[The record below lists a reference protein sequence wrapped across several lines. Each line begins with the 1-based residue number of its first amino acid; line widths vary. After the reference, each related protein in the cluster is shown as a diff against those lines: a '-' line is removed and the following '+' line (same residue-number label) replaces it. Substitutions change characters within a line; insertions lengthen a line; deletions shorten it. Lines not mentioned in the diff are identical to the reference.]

1 MKPILLVG
9 STLIKIRGTDAG
21 ILIVIDVETRQ
32 RSTPVP
38 FLRQLRAVPPL
49 SGPRPAD
56 GAEWESAASMNLKI
70 FVRTD
75 ALGAFSKRADVLLS
89 SVHPSEPHF
98 SEGFQTLEIHKHNGR
113 LGTAN
118 FLNEAELFVIAAIF

>member
-1 MKPILLVG
+1 M
-9 STLIKIRGTDAG
+9 
-21 ILIVIDVETRQ
+21 
-32 RSTPVP
+32 
-38 FLRQLRAVPPL
+38 PPL

-56 GAEWESAASMNLKI
+56 GAEWESWESAASMNLKI

-113 LGTAN
+113 LRTAN